1 MIQTFYDFI
10 GIQSP
15 TEPIQA
21 IVITIC
27 GIIIASV
34 AYGIIQMTFDII
46 TSIVGRKRKR

>member
-21 IVITIC
+21 IIITIC
-27 GIIIASV
+27 CILIVSV
-34 AYGIIQMTFDII
+34 SYGAIQMIFDII
-46 TSIVGRKRKR
+46 TSLLGRKRRK